1 MKKKYLSLF
10 LALIMILGVI
20 PTSIFAET
28 GTQKYTITFIAS
40 KDVGNRDYG
49 IEDIVGKESVSVD
62 GGQYYLFKNKGY
74 ELSYYID
81 GKKVNGINPE
91 KDTSVYVG
99 VSGWGKN
106 YYPVQEF
113 DKKPEG
119 YVVATFKSGVHGKF
133 AGYKGSGSVSERKFY
148 VPTFKEVDL
157 SYAVYFDSI
166 DRGWVDK
173 GYDKPSKE
181 GSFDNSLKGTF
192 TSDTSFNA
200 LYEQKNF
207 THKFIKINNKEV
219 TKTLPA
225 QATYGDLKIT
235 AAQAKSSS
243 PGDGSKFI
251 GWQEYSI
258 VNGKEV
264 KSRLLDFNQSSD
276 WVIDG
281 PKIFKEIWSKDH
293 QVKFYQEYNDWPDL
307 ELVKDGD
314 TIKSRSKS
322 NYTKYYEITKLGY
335 YDNSTGRWITPTYDK
350 SKEFDL
356 DTQIKRDYNILEV
369 YSFSHRDEDLTLFV
383 STFPKKDYD
392 TSKEGEKTVDL
403 TGLVVGV
410 KKGDEI
416 KYIPYENLK
425 AEGIATEPKQGD
437 PVETL
442 DGKSIKVTLG
452 DNFAYSSETFKVKD
466 DGFKKDSIASIKIA
480 SQPKLDYKYDG
491 DDEKA
496 KTLDLSGLK
505 VALTDSEGKTRTVD
519 FKDFDHYDLITD
531 PVNGKLLTK
540 DDNDQPIKVSLKSD
554 DSKSDETERL
564 RVTSSIF
571 DINKVTSIAF
581 AKGTKNNYVVDQ
593 KLDLDNLKAVLTD
606 ENGNTKEVPYS
617 DFANN
622 KITPTFEGGNLDKAL
637 TKEDD
642 GKKLVLTLDGN
653 NTPAKLKI
661 SVVEFDSSKVKSISI
676 KTQPRLDYSSG
687 DKLDL
692 SGLVVV
698 LKDENEATK
707 EVSFND
713 FADNKLTTSMENGT
727 LIDNQQG
734 KIKITFDG
742 KISTET
748 DPLNVTYIKPE
759 DRISTKEE
767 TVEETIPFKVIR
779 KADDTLPL
787 GEEKTEQE
795 GVNGSAEV
803 KYKVTYKGT
812 TETGREEIPGSRTIK
827 TPAVDK
833 IIKVGTKLEEA
844 EEKFI
849 TVEEEIP
856 FEIEVINDDNFEGED
871 PEVSGGVVGKK
882 KVTYKN
888 NNGQKGDKVN
898 EEIITPA
905 QKLVIKKKTTQDLPD
920 YLPKEFTVTTTE
932 TIPFET
938 EITKDN
944 TKDLGTKEVTQ
955 EGIDGKKVTSQ
966 KYKLEGENYIPD
978 GQPEIT
984 ETKPQNEKITIG
996 TKEVTVD
1003 VEEKE
1008 VTEKEKIPFKTEKK
1022 NNPNLEKG
1030 QERVVQEGED
1040 GEREVTYTVKT
1051 RGDEVLSKIKKSEK
1065 ITKEATNKIIEV
1077 GTKEIESPSPS
1088 PNPNPNPYPIPDYD
1102 WLYPNYRPK
1111 YYWDYPNLSASATTN
1126 NNIKTNVTKTI
1137 SDSIQYVLKIDS
1149 KIYERIV
1156 NGHTTRLTLDVAP
1169 IIQNDRT
1176 MLPMRFVAESIGA
1189 KVEWDNA
1196 TRTASFIKDGIV
1208 AKIQIDGNKI
1218 VLSNG
1223 ETIVMDSK
1231 PLNIN
1236 DRILLP
1242 ITNISRV
1249 FNMTNG
1255 NTADGI
1261 AQDIEWNAA
1270 ERSVTINVK

>member
-1 MKKKYLSLF
+1 MRKKYLSLF

-49 IEDIVGKESVSVD
+49 IKDVDGKESVSVD
-62 GGQYYLFKNKGY
+62 GGQYYSFKNKGY

-81 GKKVNGINPE
+81 GKKENGVYLT
-91 KDTSVYVG
+91 KDTTVYVG
-99 VSGWGKN
+99 VSGWGKD
-106 YYPVQEF
+106 YYPVEEF
-113 DKKPEG
+113 AEKPKG
-119 YVVATFKSGVHGKF
+119 YVTATFNSGEHGKF
-133 AGYKGSGSVSERKFY
+133 NKYKDSGFVTERKFY
-148 VPTFKEVDL
+148 VPKFKEVDL
-157 SYAVYFDSI
+157 SYAVYFANI

-181 GSFDNSLKGTF
+181 GSFDKNLKGIF
-192 TSDTSFNA
+192 KNDTTFNA
-200 LYEQKNF
+200 QYEEKNF
-207 THKFIKINNKEV
+207 THKFIKINNKEI

-225 QATYGDLKIT
+225 QALYGELKLT
-235 AAQAKSSS
+235 AAQAVSK

-258 VNGKEV
+258 VDGKEK
-264 KSRLLDFNQSSD
+264 KSQLLDFNQSSN

-281 PKIFKEIWSKDH
+281 PKVFREIWSKDH
-293 QVKFYQEYNDWPDL
+293 QVKFYQEYNDWADL
-307 ELVKDGD
+307 ELVKDGEK
-314 TIKSRSKS
+314 IKSRSKS
-322 NYTKYYEITKLGY
+322 NYTKYYEITSPGHF
-335 YDNSTGRWITPTYDK
+335 DDSIGRWIPPTYDK

-356 DTQIKRDYNILEV
+356 DTPIKQDYNILEV
-369 YSFSHRDEDLTLFV
+369 YSFSNRDEDLTLFV

-392 TSKEGEKTVDL
+392 TSKEGESTVDL

-410 KKGDEI
+410 KKGDKI

-425 AEGIATEPKQGD
+425 AEEITTKPKQGD
-437 PVETL
+437 PVDTL

-452 DNFAYSSETFKVKD
+452 DNFAYSRETFSVKD
-466 DGFKKDSIASIKIA
+466 DGFKKDAIASIKIA

-581 AKGTKNNYVVDQ
+581 AKGTKTNYIVDQ
-593 KLDLDNLKAVLTD
+593 KLDLANLKAVLTD
-606 ENGNTKEVPYS
+606 ENGNTNEVPYS

-653 NTPAKLKI
+653 NTPAELKI
-661 SVVEFDSSKVKSISI
+661 SVVEFDSSKVKSISV

-707 EVSFND
+707 EVPFND
-713 FADNKLTTSMENGT
+713 FANNKLTTSMENGT
-727 LIDNQQG
+727 LIDNQKG

-767 TVEETIPFKVIR
+767 SVTETIPFKVI
-779 KADDTLPL
+779 KKSDDTLPI

-812 TETGREEIPGSRTIK
+812 TETAREEIPNSRTIT

-833 IIKVGTKLEEA
+833 IIRVGTKLAEE

-856 FEIEVINDDNFEGED
+856 FEIEVINDDNFEGDE
-871 PEVSGGVVGKK
+871 PEVSGGVLGKK

-888 NNGQKGDKVN
+888 DNGKKGDQVS
-898 EEIITPA
+898 EEIISPA
-905 QKLVIKKKTTQDLPD
+905 QNLVIKKKPTQDLPNS
-920 YLPKEFTVTTTE
+920 LPKEFTLTTTE

-938 EITKDN
+938 EITKDD
-944 TKDLGTKEVTQ
+944 TKDVGTKEVTQ
-955 EGIDGKKVTSQ
+955 KGVDGKKVTSQ
-966 KYKLEGENYIPD
+966 KYKLEGESYIPD

-1003 VEEKE
+1003 IEEKE
-1008 VTEKEKIPFKTEKK
+1008 VTEKVKIPFETERK
-1022 NNPNLEKG
+1022 NNPDLEKG
-1030 QERVVQEGED
+1030 QEKVVQEGKD
-1040 GEREVTYTVKT
+1040 GEKEVTYTVKT
-1051 RGDEVLSKIKKSEK
+1051 RGDEVLSKTKKSEK
-1065 ITKEATNKIIEV
+1065 VTKEATPKIIEV
-1077 GTKEIESPSPS
+1077 GTKESESPAPS
-1088 PNPNPNPYPIPDYD
+1088 PNPYPGPDND
-1102 WLYPNYRPK
+1102 WIYPNYRPR
-1111 YYWDYPNLSASATTN
+1111 YYWDYPDLSVSVATS
-1126 NNIKTNVTKTI
+1126 NNIKKNVTKTI
-1137 SDSIQYVLKIDS
+1137 SESIQYILKIDS

-1156 NGHTTRLTLDVAP
+1156 NGQSTKLTLDVAP
-1169 IIQNDRT
+1169 IIQNNKT

-1189 KVEWDNA
+1189 KVEWDEA
-1196 TRTASFIKDGIV
+1196 TRTATFTKDGIV

-1218 VLSNG
+1218 LLSNG

-1236 DRILLP
+1236 NRILLP

-1255 NTADGI
+1255 NTTDGI

>member
-10 LALIMILGVI
+10 LALMMILGVI

-49 IEDIVGKESVSVD
+49 IEDNDGKESVTVD
-62 GGQYYLFKNKGY
+62 GGQYYRFKNKGY

-81 GKKVNGINPE
+81 GKKENGINPK
-91 KDTSVYVG
+91 KDTTVYVG
-99 VSGWGKN
+99 VSGWGKD
-106 YYPVQEF
+106 YYPVEEF
-113 DKKPEG
+113 SEKPKG
-119 YVVATFKSGVHGKF
+119 YVTATFNSGEHGKF
-133 AGYKGSGSVSERKFY
+133 NKYNDSGFVTERKFY
-148 VPTFKEVDL
+148 VPTFKAVDL
-157 SYAVYFDSI
+157 SYAVYFANI

-181 GSFDNSLKGTF
+181 DSFDKSLKGTF
-192 TSDTSFNA
+192 TKDTSFNA
-200 LYEQKNF
+200 KYEQKNF
-207 THKFIKINNKEV
+207 THKFIKINNTEV

-225 QATYGDLKIT
+225 QALYGELKLT
-235 AAQAKSSS
+235 AAQAVSK

-258 VNGKEV
+258 VDGEEV
-264 KSRLLDFNQSSD
+264 KSKLLDFNQSSN

-281 PKIFKEIWSKDH
+281 PKVFREIWSKDH
-293 QVKFYQEYNDWPDL
+293 QVKFYQEYNDWADL
-307 ELVKDGD
+307 ELVKDGEK
-314 TIKSRSKS
+314 IKSRSKS
-322 NYTKYYEITKLGY
+322 NYTKYYEITNPGHF
-335 YDNSTGRWITPTYDK
+335 DDSIGRWIPPTYNKDQ
-350 SKEFDL
+350 EFDL
-356 DTQIKRDYNILEV
+356 DAPIKQDYNILEV
-369 YSFSHRDEDLTLFV
+369 YSFSNRDEDLTLFV

-392 TSKEGEKTVDL
+392 TSKEGESKIDL

-410 KKGDEI
+410 KEGDKI
-416 KYIPYENLK
+416 KYIPYENLE
-425 AEGIATEPKQGD
+425 AERIATEPKQGD

-452 DNFAYSSETFKVKD
+452 NNFAYSRETFKVKD

-496 KTLDLSGLK
+496 KTLDLSDLS
-505 VALTDSEGKTRTVD
+505 VTLTDSDNKTRTVK
-519 FKDFDHYDLITD
+519 FKDFDFYGLTTN
-531 PVNGKLLTK
+531 PTNGKVLTK
-540 DDNDQPIKVSLKSD
+540 EDNNKPVIVSLKSD
-554 DSKSDETERL
+554 NSKSDKTNNL

-581 AKGTKNNYVVDQ
+581 AKGTKTNYIVGQ
-593 KLDLDNLKAVLTD
+593 KLDLANLKAVLTD

-617 DFANN
+617 DFASN
-622 KITPTFEGGNLDKAL
+622 KITPTFEGGNLDNAL

-642 GKKLVLTLDGN
+642 GKKLLLTLDGN

-661 SVVEFDSSKVKSISI
+661 YVVKFDSSKVKSISV

-698 LKDENEATK
+698 LTDANEATK
-707 EVSFND
+707 EVPFKD
-713 FADNKLTTSMENGT
+713 FADNELTTSPENGT
-727 LIDNQQG
+727 LIDNQKG

-748 DPLNVTYIKPE
+748 EPLNVTYIKPE
-759 DRISTKEE
+759 ERISEKEE
-767 TVEETIPFKVIR
+767 TVTETIPFKVIR
-779 KADDTLPL
+779 KEDNTLPL

-905 QKLVIKKKTTQDLPD
+905 QKLVIKKKSTQDLPD
-920 YLPKEFTVTTTE
+920 NLPKEFTVTTTE

-1051 RGDEVLSKIKKSEK
+1051 RGDEVISKIKKSEK

-1088 PNPNPNPYPIPDYD
+1088 PNPNPNPYPSPDYD

-1111 YYWDYPNLSASATTN
+1111 YYWDYPNLSASTNTN

-1189 KVEWDNA
+1189 KVEWDEA
-1196 TRTASFIKDGIV
+1196 TRTATFTKDGIV

-1218 VLSNG
+1218 LLSNG
-1223 ETIVMDSK
+1223 ETIIMDSK

-1236 DRILLP
+1236 NRILLP

-1255 NTADGI
+1255 NTTDGI

>member
-1 MKKKYLSLF
+1 MRKKYLSLF

-49 IEDIVGKESVSVD
+49 IKDVDGKESVSVD
-62 GGQYYLFKNKGY
+62 GGQFYLFKNKDHS
-74 ELSYYID
+74 LSYYID
-81 GKKVNGINPE
+81 GKEVSGINPE
-91 KDTSVYVG
+91 KDTRVYVG
-99 VSGWGKN
+99 VDGWGKD
-106 YYPVQEF
+106 YYPVEEF
-113 DKKPEG
+113 AKKPEG
-119 YVVATFKSGVHGKF
+119 YVIATFNSGEHGKF
-133 AGYKGSGSVSERKFY
+133 NKYKDSGFLTERKFY
-148 VPTFKEVDL
+148 VPKFKEVDL
-157 SYAVYFDSI
+157 SYAVYFANI

-173 GYDKPSKE
+173 GYDKDSKE
-181 GSFDNSLKGTF
+181 GSFDKNLKGIF
-192 TSDTSFNA
+192 KNDTTFNA
-200 LYEQKNF
+200 QYEEKNF
-207 THKFIKINNKEV
+207 THKFIKINNKEIP
-219 TKTLPA
+219 KTLPA
-225 QATYGDLKIT
+225 QALYGELKLT
-235 AAQAKSSS
+235 AAQAVSK

-258 VNGKEV
+258 VDGEEV
-264 KSRLLDFNQSSD
+264 KSKLLDFNQSSN

-281 PKIFKEIWSKDH
+281 PKVFREIWSKDH
-293 QVKFYQEYNDWPDL
+293 QVKFYQEYNDWADL
-307 ELVKDGD
+307 ELVKDGEK
-314 TIKSRSKS
+314 IKSRSKS
-322 NYTKYYEITKLGY
+322 NYTKYYEITSPGHV
-335 YDNSTGRWITPTYDK
+335 DDSIGRWIPPTYDK

-356 DTQIKRDYNILEV
+356 DTPIKQDYNILEV
-369 YSFSHRDEDLTLFV
+369 YSFSNRDEDLTLFV

-392 TSKEGEKTVDL
+392 TSKEGESKVDL

-410 KKGDEI
+410 KEGDKI

-425 AEGIATEPKQGD
+425 AQGITTEPQQGD

-452 DNFAYSSETFKVKD
+452 DNFAYSRETFKVKD
-466 DGFKKDSIASIKIA
+466 DGFKKDSIESIKIA

-496 KTLDLSGLK
+496 KTLDLSALS
-505 VALTDSEGKTRTVD
+505 VTLTDAKGKTRTVE
-519 FKDFDHYDLITD
+519 FKDFDHYGLTTN
-531 PVNGKLLTK
+531 PTNGKLLTK

-554 DSKSDETERL
+554 DSKFAETNKL
-564 RVTSSIF
+564 KVTTSIF
-571 DINKVTSIAF
+571 DTEKVASIAF
-581 AKGTKNNYVVDQ
+581 AKDTKTNYIVGQ
-593 KLDLDNLKAVLTD
+593 KLDLTNLKAVLTD

-856 FEIEVINDDNFEGED
+856 FEI
-871 PEVSGGVVGKK
+871 
-882 KVTYKN
+882 
-888 NNGQKGDKVN
+888 
-898 EEIITPA
+898 
-905 QKLVIKKKTTQDLPD
+905 
-920 YLPKEFTVTTTE
+920 
-932 TIPFET
+932 
-938 EITKDN
+938 
-944 TKDLGTKEVTQ
+944 
-955 EGIDGKKVTSQ
+955 
-966 KYKLEGENYIPD
+966 
-978 GQPEIT
+978 
-984 ETKPQNEKITIG
+984 
-996 TKEVTVD
+996 
-1003 VEEKE
+1003 
-1008 VTEKEKIPFKTEKK
+1008 
-1022 NNPNLEKG
+1022 
-1030 QERVVQEGED
+1030 
-1040 GEREVTYTVKT
+1040 
-1051 RGDEVLSKIKKSEK
+1051 
-1065 ITKEATNKIIEV
+1065 
-1077 GTKEIESPSPS
+1077 
-1088 PNPNPNPYPIPDYD
+1088 
-1102 WLYPNYRPK
+1102 
-1111 YYWDYPNLSASATTN
+1111 
-1126 NNIKTNVTKTI
+1126 
-1137 SDSIQYVLKIDS
+1137 
-1149 KIYERIV
+1149 
-1156 NGHTTRLTLDVAP
+1156 
-1169 IIQNDRT
+1169 
-1176 MLPMRFVAESIGA
+1176 
-1189 KVEWDNA
+1189 
-1196 TRTASFIKDGIV
+1196 
-1208 AKIQIDGNKI
+1208 
-1218 VLSNG
+1218 
-1223 ETIVMDSK
+1223 
-1231 PLNIN
+1231 
-1236 DRILLP
+1236 
-1242 ITNISRV
+1242 
-1249 FNMTNG
+1249 
-1255 NTADGI
+1255 
-1261 AQDIEWNAA
+1261 
-1270 ERSVTINVK
+1270 